1 MLVVEAAVVAVQSL
15 GTECDV
21 VAAMNGEEEMSF
33 DCWYRR
39 S

>member
-1 MLVVEAAVVAVQSL
+1 MLVVVVAAVQSL
-15 GTECDV
+15 GMECDV
-21 VAAMNGEEEMSF
+21 VAAMNGEEEMSL